1 MSASTLGNASTQQS
15 LGIQTV
21 LPSGLVSDVAGAR
34 SITVQ
39 NISPLLTATSIVQAT
54 VQVPDQD
61 TLGCWLVYATP
72 SSANGGQV
80 QIVLSQNASVSSTL
94 VVEWAVVKF

>member
-1 MSASTLGNASTQQS
+1 MSASTLAVASTQQS
-15 LGIQTV
+15 LGVQSL
-21 LPSGLVSDVAGAR
+21 LPSGLASAVAGSS

-72 SSANGGQV
+72 SSANGGQIY
-80 QIVLSQNASVSSTL
+80 IVLSQNASASSTL